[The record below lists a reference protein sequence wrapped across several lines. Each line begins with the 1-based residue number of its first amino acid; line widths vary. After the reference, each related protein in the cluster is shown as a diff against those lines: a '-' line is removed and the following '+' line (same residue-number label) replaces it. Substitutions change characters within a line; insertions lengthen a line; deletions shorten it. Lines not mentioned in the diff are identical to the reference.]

1 MEPTPSDVH
10 HDNATKIVQV
20 LSDHNSNPIISKE
33 VAQFVLKELLE
44 SNMSIADKY
53 REKMPEKW
61 YKEDNET
68 LQMTNE
74 LAAYFRKI
82 NFKASLIFF
91 SKLEKKF
98 MELKRIK
105 QEEDA
110 KKQEEEAK
118 KQEEEAKK
126 QQELNNS
133 QK

>member
-1 MEPTPSDVH
+1 MEPTPSDIH
-10 HDNATKIVQV
+10 HNNATKIVQV
-20 LSDHNSNPIISKE
+20 LSDQNSNPIISKE

-68 LQMTNE
+68 SQMANE
-74 LAAYFRKI
+74 LAIYLRKI

-110 KKQEEEAK
+110 KK
-118 KQEEEAKK
+118 
-126 QQELNNS
+126 
-133 QK
+133 

>member
-1 MEPTPSDVH
+1 
-10 HDNATKIVQV
+10 
-20 LSDHNSNPIISKE
+20 
-33 VAQFVLKELLE
+33 
-44 SNMSIADKY
+44 MSIADKY

-68 LQMTNE
+68 SQMANE

-110 KKQEEEAK
+110 KKQEEDAK
-118 KQEEEAKK
+118 KQEEDAKK

-133 QK
+133 Q